1 MEWRS
6 SRFRCYLE
14 EGIYC
19 HDNQI
24 CNGLDGGDC
33 RDGTIVVVVV
43 SEDMEVEVVVVGV
56 GC

>member
-6 SRFRCYLE
+6 SKFRCSLDK
-14 EGIYC
+14 GVYC

-43 SEDMEVEVVVVGV
+43 SEDMEVVVVGV